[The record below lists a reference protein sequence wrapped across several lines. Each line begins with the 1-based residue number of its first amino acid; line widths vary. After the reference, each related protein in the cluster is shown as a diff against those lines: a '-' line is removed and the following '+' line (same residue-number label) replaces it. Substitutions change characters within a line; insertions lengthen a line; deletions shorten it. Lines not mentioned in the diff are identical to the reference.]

1 MKNYLVQ
8 CLFVCLVVSLFSR
21 VALAFEEEHEAHE
34 HGHATLM
41 VVQEKNELQMM
52 FKSPAMNI
60 VGFEH
65 QPSSPEQKAKIEAA
79 EKILKDANR
88 LFQLS
93 SDAKCDLE
101 HVQVSSALLSDAHGS
116 HDDEHE
122 SHDEHK
128 AHEDE
133 HESHDEHKTHED
145 EQHDE
150 ESHSEFEAE
159 YHFECA
165 NMAALKEVNTALFEA
180 FTSIEEIE
188 AQVIAKS
195 GQKLAELDHD
205 NTAIKF

>member
-1 MKNYLVQ
+1 MKNDLVQ

-41 VVQEKNELQMM
+41 VVQEKDELQMV

-79 EKILKDANR
+79 ENMLKDAKH

-93 SDAKCDLE
+93 PDASCDLE
-101 HVQVSSALLSDAHGS
+101 HVKVSSALLSG
-116 HDDEHE
+116 EHKD
-122 SHDEHK
+122 HDEHK
-128 AHEDE
+128 DHEGDHHEGHDE
-133 HESHDEHKTHED
+133 HEGHDAHEG
-145 EQHDE
+145 HDV

-165 NMAALKEVNTALFEA
+165 NMAALKEVKLALFEA
-180 FTSIEEIE
+180 FASIEEIQ
-188 AQVIAKS
+188 AQIIVQS